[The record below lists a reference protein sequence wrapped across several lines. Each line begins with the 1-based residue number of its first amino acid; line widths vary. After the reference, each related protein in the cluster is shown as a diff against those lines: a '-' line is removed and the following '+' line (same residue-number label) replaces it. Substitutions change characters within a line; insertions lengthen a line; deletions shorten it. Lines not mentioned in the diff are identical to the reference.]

1 MQPEKYPYYLRVRM
15 PGSRPFDLVITILF
29 LITALNVPGCTK
41 LSDYDTARRDLAVND
56 SLVQTT
62 ESWNAALTLMDK
74 EQIRVRIQAEHAI
87 TWHKSDK
94 QDTQLEGSVVVEILD
109 SLGVVKTTAN
119 AGKATYRAR
128 EGEFELFD
136 EVFVVSVADDGE
148 RTLRTHYLF
157 WDDEN
162 DRISSNQLVTIV
174 TPTDSITGTQFESST
189 DLKQYTIISP
199 RGRSEVD

>member
-1 MQPEKYPYYLRVRM
+1 MLPEQHPSHLRVEM
-15 PGSRPFDLVITILF
+15 HDSRSLPRFLAFFFLSSVLLVS
-29 LITALNVPGCTK
+29 GCTK
-41 LSDYDTARRDLAVND
+41 LSDYDSARRDIAVND

-74 EQIRVRIQAEHAI
+74 EQIRVRIQAAHAI

-94 QDTQLEGSVVVEILD
+94 QDTQLEGNVVVEILD

-136 EVFVVSVADDGE
+136 SVYVVSIADDGE
-148 RTLRTHYLF
+148 RTLRSDYLF

>member
-1 MQPEKYPYYLRVRM
+1 MHHAE
-15 PGSRPFDLVITILF
+15 SRSDCSSIPSFLLVLLSLTLLLPIS
-29 LITALNVPGCTK
+29 ACTK
-41 LSDYDTARRDLAVND
+41 LSDYESARRDIAVND
-56 SLVQTT
+56 SLIQTT

-74 EQIRVRIQAEHAI
+74 EQIRVRIQAAHAI

-94 QDTQLEGSVVVEILD
+94 QDTQLEGNVLVEILD
-109 SLGVVKTTAN
+109 SLGTIRTTAN
-119 AGKATYRAR
+119 AGRATYRAR

-136 EVFVVSVADDGE
+136 SVFVVSVAEDGE
-148 RTLRTHYLF
+148 RTLRSDYLF

-162 DRISSNQLVTIV
+162 DRISSTQLVTIV
-174 TPTDSITGTQFESST
+174 TPTDSITGTQFESSI